1 MLVGCILSFNLI
13 YFYKNNGNYIKKM
26 LYKLNKIKWSHL
38 PTLTINND
46 KQVMTIINVTI
57 SK

>member
-46 KQVMTIINVTI
+46 KLVINDYN
-57 SK
+57 